1 VIGSSDQPVLF
12 LVPGDPDQRTGGYRY
27 VSHLVSALNQRGIRA
42 SVEGLGGR
50 FPIPD
55 AAAES
60 AMDGALSACADGARV
75 VLDGLAMG
83 GMPQVLERHAGRL
96 ELVALVHHP
105 LADETGL
112 GDDDRTFLFA
122 AEKGALAAVSGVIT
136 TSQHTAERL
145 RDFQVARERIQV
157 IEPGADTVSS
167 GSPADDPTPDRMPDR
182 MPDRVELRFLCV
194 ASLSPRK
201 AQHQLVEA
209 LIELQHL
216 PWHCVLAGSTERDP
230 AYSQQMV
237 EQISNAGLGERITL
251 TGELD
256 DAALADHY
264 RNADLFVL
272 PSLYEGY
279 GMVIDEALA
288 AGLPVITS
296 DGGALANTG
305 NRPGVHQYS
314 AGSVMA
320 LGNGLE
326 LCLTDRKVLM
336 EMADAVKQNAGSI
349 RRWSDAAAEFEI
361 TLGQQ
366 TPASGPSKDHSQF
379 DQNWLALR
387 EPADHQ
393 ARNRQLLAQVQ
404 NWSAE
409 RTQTPARQQGALQI
423 ADLGAGAGSNGV
435 FLCTVLAGRQH
446 WTLLDQDPLL
456 LAQARGR
463 LSPLVERLEIRQ
475 CTLEADNL
483 AERVPVETDLIT
495 ASALIDLTSAPWL
508 DALAKTAK
516 ARQAAVYIV
525 LSYAGEFRL
534 HPEHPDDNL
543 IRTLVN
549 DHQHGDKGSGAAL
562 GPDATGHLKE
572 RLQDLGY
579 QVTVASSPWQLNG
592 DHRAL
597 QAALMSG
604 WCEAALEQNPALR
617 SRIRDWQAA
626 RLSAAEQGGLAIE
639 VAHHDLFAWPG
650 TDATP

>member
-1 VIGSSDQPVLF
+1 VTDDSDQPVLF
-12 LVPGDPDQRTGGYRY
+12 LVPGDPNQRTGGYRY
-27 VSHLVSALNQRGIRA
+27 VSHLANALNHRGVRA
-42 SVEGLGGR
+42 SVAGLEGR
-50 FPIPD
+50 FPVAD
-55 AAAES
+55 AIAES
-60 AMDGALSACADGARV
+60 AMDSALAACKDGARV

-83 GMPQVLERHAGRL
+83 GMPGVLERHADRL

-112 GDDDRTFLFA
+112 GDEDKRFLFA
-122 AEKGALAAVSGVIT
+122 SEKRALASVSGVIT
-136 TSQHTAERL
+136 TSQHTADRL
-145 RDFQVARERIQV
+145 GDFQVAPERIQV
-157 IEPGADTVSS
+157 IEPGADTVLTD
-167 GSPADDPTPDRMPDR
+167 SPAANTTPDRMPG
-182 MPDRVELRFLCV
+182 RVKLRLLCV

-209 LIELQHL
+209 LSELQHL
-216 PWHCVLAGSTERDP
+216 PWYCTLAGSTERDP
-230 AYSQQMV
+230 AYSRQLAD
-237 EQISNAGLGERITL
+237 QISEAALGERITL

-256 DAALADHY
+256 DAALSDHY

-288 AGLPVITS
+288 AGLPVISS
-296 DGGALANTG
+296 DGGALASTG

-336 EMADAVKQNAGSI
+336 EMADAAQQNAGAI
-349 RRWSDAAAEFEI
+349 RHWSNAAAEFE
-361 TLGQQ
+361 TLLERQPPQSSPG
-366 TPASGPSKDHSQF
+366 KDHSHF

-393 ARNRQLLAQVQ
+393 ARNRQLLARAQD
-404 NWSAE
+404 WSAE
-409 RTQTPARQQGALQI
+409 RGQNPAHRQGALQI

-435 FLCTVLAGRQH
+435 FLSAALAGRQY

-456 LAQARGR
+456 LTQARGR
-463 LSPLVERLEIRQ
+463 LAPLVDSLDIRQ

-534 HPEHPDDNL
+534 NPEHPDDNL

-549 DHQHGDKGSGAAL
+549 DHQHGDKGSGAAM

>member
-1 VIGSSDQPVLF
+1 MLGSSDQPVLF
-12 LVPGDPDQRTGGYRY
+12 LVPGDPGQRTGGYRY
-27 VSHLVSALNQRGIRA
+27 VSHLVSALNQRGLRA
-42 SVEGLGGR
+42 SVEGLEGR

-60 AMDGALSACADGARV
+60 SMDSALSACQDGARV

-83 GMPQVLERHAGRL
+83 GMPGVLERHAGRL

-112 GDDDRTFLFA
+112 GEEDRTFLFA
-122 AEKGALAAVSGVIT
+122 SEKRALAVVSGVIT

-145 RDFQVARERIQV
+145 RDFQVAPERIKV
-157 IEPGADTVSS
+157 IEPGADTVASA
-167 GSPADDPTPDRMPDR
+167 PPVADRAPDRTPER
-182 MPDRVELRFLCV
+182 TPERVELRLLCV

-209 LIELQHL
+209 LSELQHL
-216 PWHCVLAGSTERDP
+216 PWRCTLAGSTERDP
-230 AYSQQMV
+230 AYSQQLA
-237 EQISNAGLGERITL
+237 EQISAAGLGERITL

-264 RNADLFVL
+264 RNTDLFVL

-296 DGGALANTG
+296 DGGALASTG
-305 NRPGVHQYS
+305 NRPGVRQYP

-320 LGNGLE
+320 LCNCLE
-326 LCLTDRKVLM
+326 LCLTDRKALM
-336 EMADAVKQNAGSI
+336 EMADAVQQNAGAI
-349 RRWSDAAAEFEI
+349 RHWSDAAAEFE
-361 TLGQQ
+361 TVLKRQPPRSSPG
-366 TPASGPSKDHSQF
+366 KDHSQF

-404 NWSAE
+404 DWSAE
-409 RTQTPARQQGALQI
+409 RTQNPAHRQATLQI

-435 FLCTVLAGRQH
+435 FLSAALAGKQH

-456 LAQARGR
+456 LAQAQGR
-463 LSPLVERLEIRQ
+463 LAPLVDSLDIRQ
-475 CTLEADNL
+475 CTLEANNL
-483 AERVPVETDLIT
+483 AERIPVETDLIT

-534 HPEHPDDNL
+534 NPEHPDDNL
-543 IRTLVN
+543 IRSLVN

-562 GPDATGHLKE
+562 GPDATEYLKE

-579 QVTVASSPWQLNG
+579 QVAVASSPWKLNR
-592 DHRAL
+592 DHQAL
-597 QAALMSG
+597 QAALISG
-604 WCEAALEQNPALR
+604 WCEAALEQNPAQR

-626 RLSAAEQGGLAIE
+626 RLSAAEQGGLATE